1 VPKTLCFGHIT
12 ICLEKKK
19 EEEILA
25 GDLSGNLLDIDIL
38 YILQLITKNKKTGV
52 LEIQGEELSGNIY
65 FKSGEILHSECENV
79 TGYSALVDLALITNG
94 FFVFTRENVN
104 SAKTIE
110 RSTAQLLMELDSI
123 RNDWKEILKKIGS
136 VNSIPVLTAGSTQN
150 KVSLGSTEFKVI
162 AKIDGT
168 KSIREIAEA
177 IGTSYFEIGKVV
189 SDLIDKH
196 LVEIKGEKKAEL
208 PVEPLELKVGLI
220 RNLLKGEDGTW
231 MSRILGMAPY
241 SLIEEFEND
250 HVVWIDVELVSKW
263 EKALKKKIFS
273 VIATTP
279 RFEKVV
285 LQISPQI
292 SLEDNLIFH
301 EGLAK
306 KLGLK
311 EGDVVKIIPNVRV
324 KEVTNE

>member
-1 VPKTLCFGHIT
+1 M
-12 ICLEKKK
+12 
-19 EEEILA
+19 A

-38 YILQLITKNKKTGV
+38 YILQLIVKNRKTGI
-52 LEIQGEELSGNIY
+52 LEIHGEELSGNVY
-65 FKSGEILHSECENV
+65 FKSGEILHSECGNI
-79 TGYSALVDLALITNG
+79 TGYSALVDLTLITNG
-94 FFVFTRENVN
+94 FFAFTRKNVKIT
-104 SAKTIE
+104 KTIE
-110 RSTAQLLMELDSI
+110 RSTAQLLMELSSMHS
-123 RNDWKEILKKIGS
+123 DWKEILRTIGS
-136 VNSIPVLTAGSTQN
+136 VDSIPVLTSGSTQN
-150 KVSLGSTEFKVI
+150 QVSLGNIEFKVV
-162 AKIDGT
+162 AKIDGI
-168 KSIREIAEA
+168 KSVREIAEA

-196 LVEIKGEKKAEL
+196 LVEIKGEKKSKL

-231 MSRILGMAPY
+231 MSRILGMAPH

-263 EKALKKKIFS
+263 EKVLRKKIFS

-301 EGLAK
+301 EELAK

-311 EGDVVKIIPNVRV
+311 EGDVVKIVPNVRV